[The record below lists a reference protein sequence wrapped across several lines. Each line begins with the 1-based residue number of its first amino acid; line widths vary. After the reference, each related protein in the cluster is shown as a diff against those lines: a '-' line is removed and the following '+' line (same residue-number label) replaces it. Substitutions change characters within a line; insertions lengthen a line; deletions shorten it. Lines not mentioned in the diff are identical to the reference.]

1 MRDSNKTGGQGYRS
15 DLLQVQQKIQAGEP
29 LETIADENFALW
41 CQYGRAFE
49 KYSSMKQKGRSL
61 KMVWGFIGMAGT
73 GKTSLALKIL
83 TEETGG
89 VPYIYREKPGDWWN
103 GYNGQR
109 GVIMDDFKG
118 KFDGNQFLGLL
129 DPVVTKM
136 DLMIKG
142 GSIPCAVTHVIFTSN
157 HSPWTWYPSDTVTIG
172 ALLRRFN
179 AWWIFDGAGRY
190 PRAYIS
196 TEAVYKTMREDLTS
210 YDLNGVGKPCTEI

>member
-1 MRDSNKTGGQGYRS
+1 
-15 DLLQVQQKIQAGEP
+15 
-29 LETIADENFALW
+29 
-41 CQYGRAFE
+41 
-49 KYSSMKQKGRSL
+49 MKQKGRNL

-73 GKTSLALKIL
+73 GKTSLAQRIL
-83 TEETGG
+83 IEETGAD
-89 VPYIYREKPGDWWN
+89 PYIYREKPGDWWN

-129 DPVVTKM
+129 DPVVQRM

-157 HSPWTWYPSDTVTIG
+157 HSPWTWYPSDIVTIG

-179 AWWIFDGAGRY
+179 KWWIFDPQGNY
-190 PRAYIS
+190 PQAYTS
-196 TEAVYKTMREDLTS
+196 AEEVNVGMRNALS
-210 YDLNGVGKPCTEI
+210 NYDLNGVGRPCTKI